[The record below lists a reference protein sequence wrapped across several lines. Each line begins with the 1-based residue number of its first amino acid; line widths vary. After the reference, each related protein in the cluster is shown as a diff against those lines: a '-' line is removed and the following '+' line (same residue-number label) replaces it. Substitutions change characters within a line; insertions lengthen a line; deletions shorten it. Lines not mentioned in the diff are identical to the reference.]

1 MAKFCV
7 LISGFLH
14 RLGALSHA
22 LHHAPTY
29 AGAFAEAEVV
39 GQGGVGE
46 ELEGEGEDFDA
57 FVGDP
62 ALVFEVLD
70 VDFDVAL
77 RRDIELTIE
86 GDDLVAEDLLEEA
99 EALDEVLEGL
109 VGAVVVFVEGDPVAD
124 VVAAAFSAEGEG
136 VALGVDAGDAHGGAA
151 AVELERPVGLAE
163 EVLQFFD
170 AFVEA
175 DDEGAAV
182 LLFVL
187 DEGEAVVKSAGCVI
201 VVVEKLVFEARFLGY
216 GAAEGVEFPGVDG
229 RIELY
234 GEVSDGLVHAFC
246 FFLW

>member
-1 MAKFCV
+1 MWRF
-7 LISGFLH
+7 F
-14 RLGALSHA
+14 SHA
-22 LHHAPTY
+22 LHHAPSY

-70 VDFDVAL
+70 VDFDVAVGL
-77 RRDIELTIE
+77 YVELLVE
-86 GDDLVAEDLLEEA
+86 GDDLVAEDLLEEV

-109 VGAVVVFVEGDPVAD
+109 VGAVVVFVEGDPIAD
-124 VVAAAFSAEGEG
+124 VVAAAFCAEGEG

-187 DEGEAVVKSAGCVI
+187 DEGKAVVKPAVGVV
-201 VVVEKLVFEARFLGY
+201 VVVEKLVFEAHFLGY
-216 GAAEGVEFPGVDG
+216 GAAEGVQLPGVDG
-229 RIELY
+229 GVELY
-234 GEVSDGLVHAFC
+234 GEVSDGLGHAFC
-246 FFLW
+246 LFSLVRKI